1 MSEPLSDEEFEAFLA
16 ATRLGRV
23 PLSDTSALLVAM
35 SSKFD
40 EYKALTHTLLEAVD
54 ERDAVIARLG
64 ERGEQLEGALIDA
77 RRTIA
82 EMVAALT
89 APVEH
94 HLSKRIEALVS
105 PVEPPT

>member
-1 MSEPLSDEEFEAFLA
+1 MTPDRLA
-16 ATRLGRV
+16 ALRELLAKAT
-23 PLSDTSALLVAM
+23 PLPWPTVKGESATLHTPADSALIVAAVN
-35 SSKFD
+35 
-40 EYKALTHTLLEAVD
+40 ALPELLDTL
-54 ERDAVIARLG
+54 ARLG

-94 HLSKRIEALVS
+94 HLSKRIEAPVS